1 MCRLW
6 IYILPRLT
14 SQSTEESQMVSEGVG
29 RDNQEV
35 VHSPSPSHKSK
46 NLSTLPRSFRSPLDP
61 AILLSY
67 ISSYFSTFIISYMS
81 LYVLFCF
88 FHPLILGFLL
98 DLLEASV
105 CVLPVWLPSKCIVYQ
120 EFLPGPWQLHSG
132 SPMYSNSPVLLND
145 FAFSEPE
152 KVPKVLYMFHSNMSG
167 ILPKTCQCFRE
178 PVSLK

>member
-105 CVLPVWLPSKCIVYQ
+105 CVLPVWLPSKCMSTRNFYLDPDNYTQDHLCTQIPLFSWM
-120 EFLPGPWQLHSG
+120 FLPSV
-132 SPMYSNSPVLLND
+132 NT
-145 FAFSEPE
+145 E
-152 KVPKVLYMFHSNMSG
+152 KDPKVLYLFHSNMSG
-167 ILPKTCQCFRE
+167 IFPKTCQCFR
-178 PVSLK
+178 